1 MWRKMP
7 VLCAILL
14 AIVGLQVRVTAQSSS
29 SIPKA
34 RTAGSNPENPGA
46 AFTLKKYSRMVNL
59 DVVVED
65 SKGNHIRGLKAADFE
80 IYEQTPSRSKHKREQ
95 KIVGVREV
103 HVAQMAPTVEAPS
116 EAASEAGVYTN
127 AVAVQKDP
135 VPLTVLLVDGIN
147 TEIQY
152 QAQAHEQMV
161 RMLKQLPPNVPVAV
175 FLMGTRLQVLQS
187 FTTDPRLLQT
197 ALAKAE
203 SATGQ
208 GLGHL
213 DPQDDGSAPGN
224 QLYGIHDSGA
234 GADRSVGDMIAGIQ
248 GFDQAVYAANITQ
261 RIDRTYTAFLS
272 IARSLSGIPGRKNVL
287 WLSTSFPLTLNL
299 FMRAE
304 DASSI
309 LRDNDVARL
318 NYWSQAQVLDNVLS
332 DAKIAVYPV
341 DIGGVRTLHVFSA
354 SAMPAN
360 PYASTAT
367 SVDGRRVAAAQSREI
382 EMQFQE
388 QNTMRAIAKDTGGKV
403 CIGDNDLGDC
413 IRKAMNDS
421 SDFYEISYYPD
432 SPDWNGEYRKVSV
445 KLRKRAAGLNYR
457 QGYYATDEGNSDSRV
472 QAVEMRNDCDD
483 LLNATGIVF
492 TAKSLPAD
500 APGELKFSLEINP
513 STLTFTPTLDG
524 RQEMNVELGVCTF
537 DRKGWSQK
545 LMAYPLHLGLNQK
558 AYHTLIDGGHLR
570 NFIYVPEPKPAAVRL
585 MVKDIPSG
593 RLGSIYIQTDRIAE
607 ARSQSAKNGAA
618 RGSLQ

>member
-7 VLCAILL
+7 VLLVIVLL
-14 AIVGLQVRVTAQSSS
+14 AIGSQIQVTAQSSS
-29 SIPKA
+29 SRSKA
-34 RTAGSNPENPGA
+34 RTAENQPKNEGTP
-46 AFTLKKYSRMVNL
+46 FVFKRYSRMVNL

-65 SKGNHIRGLKAADFE
+65 SKGNHIRGLNAGDFE
-80 IYEQTPSRSKHKREQ
+80 IYEQTRGRRRDKREQ
-95 KIVGVREV
+95 KIAAVREV
-103 HVAQMAPTVEAPS
+103 HVADMTTTVDVPS

-127 AVAVQKDP
+127 AVTVQKDP
-135 VPLTVLLVDGIN
+135 VPLTVLLVDGLN

-152 QAQAHEQMV
+152 QGQVHEQML

-175 FLMGTRLQVLQS
+175 FLMGVRLKLLQG
-187 FTTDPRLLQT
+187 FTTDPHLLQA

-203 SATGQ
+203 SVTGQ

-213 DPQDDGSAPGN
+213 DPQDIGSAPGN
-224 QLYGIHDSGA
+224 QLYGMHDSGA
-234 GADRSVGDMIAGIQ
+234 GADQSLGDMIAGIQ
-248 GFDQAVYAANITQ
+248 GFDQAVYAANVRE

-309 LRDNDVARL
+309 LRNIDMARVNHL
-318 NYWSQAQVLDNVLS
+318 SEMRVLDNVLS
-332 DAKIAVYPV
+332 EAKIAVYPV

-360 PYASTAT
+360 PYATPATA
-367 SVDGRRVAAAQSREI
+367 VDGQRVAAAQSREI
-382 EMQFQE
+382 QTQFEE

-432 SPDWNGEYRKVSV
+432 SSEWNGEYRKVSV
-445 KLRKRAAGLNYR
+445 KVKEHGARLSYR
-457 QGYYATDEGNSDSRV
+457 QGYYATKEGNSDTRV
-472 QAVEMRNDCDD
+472 QAAEMWKDCDD
-483 LLNATGIVF
+483 LLNATGIVL
-492 TAKSLPAD
+492 TARNLPAD
-500 APGELKFSLEINP
+500 ESGKLKFSLEINP

-524 RQEMNVELGVCTF
+524 RQEMNVEIGVCTF
-537 DRKGWSQK
+537 DQKGWPQK
-545 LMAYPLHLGLNQK
+545 LVTYPLHLGLDQK
-558 AYHTLIDGGHLR
+558 AYHTLIDGGRLR
-570 NFIYVPEPKPAAVRL
+570 DLVYVPEPKRAAVRL

-593 RLGSIYIQTDRIAE
+593 RLGSIYIQKGKIA
-607 ARSQSAKNGAA
+607 AAPSQSAKDSAA
-618 RGSLQ
+618 QGSLQ